1 MSDASKIEDGGFV
14 VGLFAV
20 SRGNYGWVLCE
31 ITEVK
36 NVTIKATEV
45 GSWNRKRTIN
55 KKDCVFAGP
64 ASAARTLHEKLVS
77 SYALCDDARSRA
89 EIERLRKEIERRNF
103 IQVRSGPTAQDK
115 AAVWQKQAEEMATRA
130 DAAESE
136 LSTLRDILVLC
147 GELGG
152 MQTGETMADYL
163 RRLID
168 EVAGKEAERE
178 LAKAAAITAYLAQRE
193 KVGWVMVPKAVGSD
207 KLSTT
212 TITAEFIDARSSA
225 ERG

>member
-77 SYALCDDARSRA
+77 SYALCDD
-89 EIERLRKEIERRNF
+89 ERR
-103 IQVRSGPTAQDK
+103 RSVERRIA
-115 AAVWQKQAEEMATRA
+115 R
-130 DAAESE
+130 DAALIAASKSSE
-136 LSTLRDILVLC
+136 P
-147 GELGG
+147 GHE
-152 MQTGETMADYL
+152 
-163 RRLID
+163 
-168 EVAGKEAERE
+168 
-178 LAKAAAITAYLAQRE
+178 
-193 KVGWVMVPKAVGSD
+193 
-207 KLSTT
+207 
-212 TITAEFIDARSSA
+212 
-225 ERG
+225 